1 MLMWLKVKLD
11 NGKIGYVFG
20 SHLQI
25 ESPEKID
32 FSQPMTQNGKAVQ
45 PTKNLSPS
53 TNANTSNTS
62 NNELKIKV
70 GTITGND
77 VNVRKGPSID
87 YTSLGVFF
95 KGDKVRIVDSNTNSL
110 NETWYKIEFDNP
122 KVGLIVG
129 WVRSDFIKIN

>member
-32 FSQPMTQNGKAVQ
+32 FSQPMTQNGKTVQ

-70 GTITGND
+70 GTITGSKIWTMDCFSYNFLF
-77 VNVRKGPSID
+77 VWMEISIRVVCRRNH
-87 YTSLGVFF
+87 YNYNNASA
-95 KGDKVRIVDSNTNSL
+95 
-110 NETWYKIEFDNP
+110 
-122 KVGLIVG
+122 
-129 WVRSDFIKIN
+129 